1 MPERDN
7 TERPEP
13 LVELGG
19 TMAPPPDLEPR
30 VIRSLVD
37 RGLLRPSRWRRS
49 GILAAAAAAIVA
61 AFALGRLTGGQ
72 PKPTEPRW
80 LLLLYEDQA
89 FDAPAPGAE
98 AARVGE
104 YRAWARAT
112 PGVVDGAE
120 LGPERYL
127 LTAGRSAESA
137 PRSSDGIGDLAG
149 YFIVTAASW
158 EEARAIAARCPHLE
172 HRGRVV
178 VRSLKAE

>member
-13 LVELGG
+13 LVQLGG
-19 TMAPPPDLEPR
+19 GMIPPADLEPR
-30 VIRSLVD
+30 VIRSLVN
-37 RGLLRPSRWRRS
+37 RGLLRPSWRRRS
-49 GILAAAAAAIVA
+49 PMIAIAAAAIVA
-61 AFALGRLTGGQ
+61 AFALGRLYGGQ
-72 PKPTEPRW
+72 PKPNQSRW
-80 LLLLYEDQA
+80 VLLLYEDRA

-98 AARVGE
+98 AARVAE

-127 LTAGRSAESA
+127 LAAGRPAESGE
-137 PRSSDGIGDLAG
+137 RSSEGIGDLAG
-149 YFIVTAASW
+149 YFIVAAASW
-158 EEARAIAARCPHLE
+158 DEARAIAARCPHLE

>member
-1 MPERDN
+1 MPEPDK

-13 LVELGG
+13 LATLGG
-19 TMAPPPDLEPR
+19 AMAPPPDLESR

-37 RGLLRPSRWRRS
+37 RGLLRPSWWRRS
-49 GILAAAAAAIVA
+49 PILAAAAAAIVA
-61 AFALGRLTGGQ
+61 AFALGRLTSGQ
-72 PKPTEPRW
+72 PKPAEHRW
-80 LLLLYEDQA
+80 LLLLYEDSG
-89 FDAPAPGAE
+89 FDAPAPGTE
-98 AARVGE
+98 AVRVAE

-127 LTAGRSAESA
+127 LAAGRPAESGQ
-137 PRSSDGIGDLAG
+137 PREGIGDLAG
-149 YFIVTAASW
+149 YFIVAAASW